1 MRAAAWKTE
10 AASVRRTAKHP
21 DLLAGIAAAYI
32 ALTHARSFNPRRP
45 ARLFSSSRFLIRSS
59 SPSSPMAS
67 PALSPWHAERRREE
81 AWLRETGMTL
91 HSTAVPAPDLFTTAV
106 MARIAQ
112 RQATII
118 SARIPTHRHIRRGA
132 PVALATLAVSIVFAL
147 ISGFLFTL
155 LAPNSVLLLLG
166 TFIAS
171 AVALLGLIRDL
182 LAMLGAAASN
192 EGFMVALAAI
202 PGAALVYW
210 LRVAR
215 PSTDLTR
222 EA

>member
-1 MRAAAWKTE
+1 M
-10 AASVRRTAKHP
+10 RRTTRHP

-32 ALTHARSFNPRRP
+32 ALTHARSFNSRRP
-45 ARLFSSSRFLIRSS
+45 ARLFSSSRFLIRSSSPS

-81 AWLRETGMTL
+81 AWLRETGITL
-91 HSTAVPAPDLFTTAV
+91 HSSAVPTPDLFTTAV